1 MNDPLDFALA
11 HPVMA
16 ILRGLEPART
26 PAIGDALF
34 DAGIRV
40 MEVPLNSPDAFRSIH
55 LLHTRFDG
63 RALVGAG
70 TVSTAAQVH
79 QVADAGGSL
88 IVSPNMDPEV
98 VETTRA
104 RGLLSLPG
112 VCTPTE
118 AFQALRAGADIL
130 KLFPGEVL
138 GPPGAAAMRSVLPA
152 SARLFAVG
160 GVSVRNV
167 AAWRA
172 AGVDGLGVGSAIFRP
187 SFGTDEVYRAAC
199 QILVAWQGS

>member
-1 MNDPLDFALA
+1 VSNPLDFVLA
-11 HPVMA
+11 HPVVA
-16 ILRGLEPART
+16 ILRGLEPAQA

-55 LLHTRFDG
+55 LLRTRFNG

-70 TVSTAAQVH
+70 TVLTAGQVH
-79 QVADAGGSL
+79 QVADAGGAL
-88 IVSPNMDPEV
+88 TVSPNFDPEV
-98 VETTRA
+98 VGTTRA

-130 KLFPGEVL
+130 KLFPGEVM
-138 GPPGAAAMRSVLPA
+138 GPHGASAMRSVLPGT
-152 SARLFAVG
+152 ARLFAVG
-160 GVSVRNV
+160 GVSAQNV
-167 AAWRA
+167 PAWRA
-172 AGVDGLGVGSAIFRP
+172 AGVDGIGVGSAIFRP

-199 QILVAWQGS
+199 QILLAWQGS

>member
-1 MNDPLDFALA
+1 MSDPLGFVLA
-11 HPVMA
+11 HPVVA
-16 ILRGLEPART
+16 ILRGLEPAQAL
-26 PAIGDALF
+26 AIGDALF

-55 LLHTRFDG
+55 LLRTRFDG

-70 TVSTAAQVH
+70 TVLAAAQVH
-79 QVADAGGSL
+79 QAADAGGTL
-88 IVSPNMDPEV
+88 IVSPNFDPEV
-98 VETTRA
+98 IGTTRS

-130 KLFPGEVL
+130 KLFPGEVM
-138 GPPGAAAMRSVLPA
+138 GPHGAAALRSVLPA

-160 GVSVRNV
+160 GVSVQNTPM
-167 AAWRA
+167 WRA
-172 AGVDGLGVGSAIFRP
+172 AGVDGIGVGSAIFRP
-187 SFGTDEVYRAAC
+187 SFGRDEAYQAAC
-199 QILVAWQGS
+199 QILLAWRRS